1 MKLVYLTIVAVNN
14 IVFLQRLFIGLVP
27 VYVFVKILYFNQ
39 VLEEKERTQNKKFM
53 RKVLKLCKC

>member
-1 MKLVYLTIVAVNN
+1 MKLVYLTNVAVNN
-14 IVFLQRLFIGLVP
+14 IVFLQRLFFGLVP

-39 VLEEKERTQNKKFM
+39 VLEEKKRTQNKKFM